1 MDAKQLVEYK
11 KFMPPPVIW
20 TVLILIVGW
29 ALKEYAPPEYANYA
43 TLAWGVILTIA
54 AGYGVSRQKLY
65 ELAGTTGI
73 ELPTAPAA
81 AAAPEGAQPG
91 PSFEAVA
98 AIKPASNQAKVKRWL
113 I

>member
-20 TVLILIVGW
+20 TVLILVVGW

-54 AGYGVSRQKLY
+54 AGYGVSKQKLY

-73 ELPTAPAA
+73 ELP
-81 AAAPEGAQPG
+81 AAAPAPEGTQYDLP
-91 PSFEAVA
+91 AVV
-98 AIKPASNQAKVKRWL
+98 KPATNQRRLARTL
-113 I
+113 L